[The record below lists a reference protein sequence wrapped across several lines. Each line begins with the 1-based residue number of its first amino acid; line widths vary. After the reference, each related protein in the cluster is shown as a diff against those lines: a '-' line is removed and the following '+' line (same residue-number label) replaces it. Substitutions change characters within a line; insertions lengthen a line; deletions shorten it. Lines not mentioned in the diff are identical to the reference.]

1 MKSENYIYG
10 ILLLLPTYL
19 LRFSLFEI
27 GLNVLDVII
36 IVAFL
41 LFALKDY
48 KHIALGRWKY
58 IMGSFLLIG
67 GISVIVS
74 NDYIAA
80 LGVYKSYII
89 LPMLVGIMILTC
101 KPSLQKILAVLGMQI
116 MFLSIVGMI
125 QYLTGLGIPAPW
137 NIRGSEF
144 RITSVYEYP
153 NAIGLFFTPIIAML
167 IAWIMHIKTQRQ
179 IWIQLIVVGMLM
191 ITAAQTDG
199 AVIAVSAAIVF
210 SALFTKWRWWVA
222 GASVIAFIFALA
234 WEPTRSVLLLHNT
247 SGEVRLALWQGT
259 MALLYNNPLFGAGLA
274 GFPQLYAEYKLDRHV
289 ELLLYPHNLFLD
301 FWVELGLAGLIWLL
315 VVLVKFFKD
324 LWDRQNAQNI
334 VLMSGMVAIIVYGL
348 VDVTYFKNDLSV
360 LFWTILTMGSVVSAQ
375 LVTKTSR

>member
-1 MKSENYIYG
+1 MKSENFVYV

-19 LRFSLFEI
+19 IRFSLFGI
-27 GLNVLDVII
+27 GLNVLDCII
-36 IVAFL
+36 ILAFT
-41 LFALKDY
+41 LFLFRDY
-48 KHIALGRWKY
+48 KHITLGKWKY

-67 GISVIVS
+67 GISVFVS
-74 NDYIAA
+74 NDHIAA

-89 LPMLVGIMILTC
+89 LPMLVGMMILTR
-101 KPSLQKILAVLGMQI
+101 KPSLQKILAVLGIQI

-137 NIRGSEF
+137 NSRGSEF

-153 NAIGLFFTPIIAML
+153 NAVGLFFAPIIAML

-179 IWIQLIVVGMLM
+179 IWIQLIIVGMLM
-191 ITAAQTDG
+191 IAAAQTDG
-199 AVIAVSAAIVF
+199 AVIAVSAAIMF

-222 GASVIAFIFALA
+222 GASVIAFILALA

-259 MALLYNNPLFGAGLA
+259 MALLYDNPLFGAGLA

-324 LWDRQNAQNI
+324 LWGRQNAQNI

-360 LFWTILTMGSVVSAQ
+360 LFWTILTMSSVMSSSI
-375 LVTKTSR
+375 VTKAIK